1 VLDAIARKGSFA
13 AAAESLFRVPS
24 AVTYTVRKLEE
35 DLGVTLFNR
44 SGHRAEL
51 TSAGAELLR
60 EGRNLLNAANELELR
75 VKRVA
80 SGIETELSI
89 AISDVFDIASIYP
102 VLQKFYAQN
111 FGTRIKLLREVYRRY
126 IEYIADGIETELS
139 IAISDVFD
147 IASIYPVLQKFYAQN
162 FGTRI
167 KLLREVYGGGWDA
180 LLSGRADISLG
191 APGDAP
197 PGTGYLAKPLGTLE
211 FHYAVAPQH
220 PLAKLAEPLQNQD
233 IMQYRSVSAADSSRN
248 IAPRTS
254 GILSG
259 QDVLTVP
266 DMITK
271 LQAQIAGLGA
281 GYLPKRLAEQHAA
294 RGELVIKAVAE
305 PKPEVTSFL
314 AWRSNG
320 GKAQQWLIKEL
331 QLMALEDF
339 LL

>member
-1 VLDAIARKGSFA
+1 LHVLFKKTDEKIMSVKLSLESLEVLDAIARKGSFA

-24 AVTYTVRKLEE
+24 AITYTVRKLEE
-35 DLGVTLFNR
+35 DLGVALFNR
-44 SGHRAEL
+44 DGHRAEL
-51 TSAGAELLR
+51 TSAGAELLN
-60 EGRNLLNAANELELR
+60 EGRNLLNAASELELR

-80 SGIETELSI
+80 SGIDTELTI
-89 AISDVFDIASIYP
+89 AVSDIFNLAAIYP
-102 VLQKFYAQN
+102 VLDN
-111 FGTRIKLLREVYRRY
+111 
-126 IEYIADGIETELS
+126 
-139 IAISDVFD
+139 
-147 IASIYPVLQKFYAQN
+147 FYAQN

-197 PGTGYLAKPLGTLE
+197 PGGGYIARPIGTIQ

-220 PLAKLAEPLQNQD
+220 PLAKLPDPLQNQD
-233 IMQYRSVSAADSSRN
+233 IMRYRSVSAADSSRN
-248 IAPRTS
+248 LAPRTS

-266 DMITK
+266 DMMTK
-271 LQAQIAGLGA
+271 LQAQIAGLGV
-281 GYLPKRLAEQHAA
+281 GYLPKKLAEQHAA
-294 RGELVIKAVAE
+294 NGTLVIKLVAE

-331 QLMALEDF
+331 QRLNLADI